1 MPAKPRRYLFS
12 YRRYPS
18 LSVYLD
24 EEDADAQHIYPEYKR
39 YGYVAD
45 LVVARTHRRQGLA
58 QQLMR
63 QAEQH
68 CKTLGLTTIK
78 VSSLACNTSASDFYQ
93 AIGYQPTERVFTKAL
108 TQ

>member
-1 MPAKPRRYLFS
+1 M
-12 YRRYPS
+12 
-18 LSVYLD
+18 
-24 EEDADAQHIYPEYKR
+24 
-39 YGYVAD
+39 
-45 LVVARTHRRQGLA
+45 A